1 VCVARTG
8 SASPLFH
15 TRTALKRGTS
25 DNCYLVTG
33 TDSVCALVDLPDT
46 AFVADWVAGH
56 KGALKGAQSAAFLV
70 LTTLSP
76 RQGDALAALLAARP
90 ASAGT
95 LEVWCSNPAAQTLR
109 LLLADG
115 PGRNAGLAAAWR
127 GPAGLRARLRTVR
140 GGDVLRLGA
149 KELAFTPVPTPRWPD
164 AVVVHDRTAGVLFTG
179 QLFSAHVA
187 CAEAFDEG
195 GMDAYGEDWRYFF
208 ECMLAPVAKQLQTA
222 LDRLDITVAPAP
234 VESAPPAQLPGSRA
248 GGVLARLLQAVQ
260 SKLPFLGKRAQPPSD
275 APHTAAPSAPGTGLA
290 VHTLA
295 PLHGP
300 VVRRAASEL
309 VSRYGAWSAAQLSA
323 VDAASV
329 ACIYASAYG
338 NTGALAAALCR
349 GVTKAGAAAV
359 SLNAEFATQEEVA
372 ALVASCDG
380 FLIGSPTLG
389 GHMPTPVKQALGTIL
404 QEEGSRAKLC
414 GVFGSFGWSGEA
426 VDELEAKLR
435 DGGFTFG
442 FPPIRCK
449 FTPTEAVLQTCEEA
463 GTDVAQA
470 VLRKRKQKAA
480 AAARDAASATAAS
493 SGSGGVQALGRLV
506 GSLCVLTAR
515 QGDAVS
521 GMVAS
526 WVSQASFSP
535 PAITVAVAKD
545 RAVESLV
552 LKGSAFCL
560 NILAAGAEKAAMRA
574 LLKPFEP
581 GADRFG
587 ELETRPGERSGAPVL
602 LGSAASYLE
611 CTVTDRLDA
620 GDHWVLLATVE
631 DGQLLKEDA
640 LTAVHFRKT
649 GASY

>member
-1 VCVARTG
+1 MPEA
-8 SASPLFH
+8 
-15 TRTALKRGTS
+15 
-25 DNCYLVTG
+25 
-33 TDSVCALVDLPDT
+33 
-46 AFVADWVAGH
+46 AFVAGWVAGLQ
-56 KGALKGAQSAAFLV
+56 KGASTAPFLV

-109 LLLADG
+109 LLLAEG
-115 PGRNAGLAAAWR
+115 PRRNAALAAAWR

-140 GGDVLRLGA
+140 GGDVLKLGA

-164 AVVVHDRTAGVLFTG
+164 AVVVHDRSSGVLFTG

-187 CAEAFDEG
+187 CPPGDAFDEG

-208 ECMLAPVAKQLQTA
+208 ECMLAPVAKQVQTS
-222 LDRLDITVAPAP
+222 LTRLDITIAPAP
-234 VESAPPAQLPGSRA
+234 VESGRTAQLLDSR
-248 GGVLARLLQAVQ
+248 GVLARLLQAVR
-260 SKLPFLGKRAQPPSD
+260 SRLPFLGGRPQQQPD
-275 APHTAAPSAPGTGLA
+275 ALQAAPSTPAAAGLV

-309 VSRYGAWSAAQLSA
+309 VSRYGLWAGAQLQA

-349 GVTKAGAAAV
+349 GITKAGAAAV
-359 SLNAEFATQEEVA
+359 SLNAEFASQEEVA

-380 FLIGSPTLG
+380 FMIGSPTLG

-404 QEEGSRAKLC
+404 QEQGSRAKLC

-426 VDELEAKLR
+426 VDELESKLR

-442 FPPIRCK
+442 FPSIRCK

-463 GTDVAQA
+463 GTDLAQA
-470 VLRKRKQKAA
+470 VLRKRKQRAA

-493 SGSGGVQALGRLV
+493 SGSSGVQALGRLV
-506 GSLCVLTAR
+506 GSLCVLTAK

-552 LKGSAFCL
+552 LKGSSFCL
-560 NILAAGAEKAAMRA
+560 NILAAGSEKAAMRA
-574 LLKPFEP
+574 LLKPFAP

-587 ELETRPGERSGAPVL
+587 ELETRPAERSGAPVL

-611 CTVTDRLDA
+611 CVVTDRLDA
-620 GDHWVLLATVE
+620 GDHWVLLATV
-631 DGQLLKEDA
+631 DNGQLLREDA